1 MPICRWTC
9 ICTYLYLHFYLY
21 LLPWTGHEGVT
32 DTELVSEDEEKTE
45 MKAKHS
51 NRERLYSSSS
61 SNSSNSRCSAW
72 PVGQAAG
79 RRKKGRS
86 TSYLCLKNDR
96 PKEDLNSRLATT
108 IFMDGSY
115 KKHSRTRA

>member
-1 MPICRWTC
+1 M
-9 ICTYLYLHFYLY
+9 
-21 LLPWTGHEGVT
+21 T
-32 DTELVSEDEEKTE
+32 DTELVSEDEDKTE

-51 NRERLYSSSS
+51 NREKLYSSSS
-61 SNSSNSRCSAW
+61 SNSSNSRCSVW

-79 RRKKGRS
+79 RTKKGRS
-86 TSYLCLKNDR
+86 TSYLCLNNDS